1 MNGNGVSAVGGDTE
15 DLRKH
20 HEKLLAFVND
30 ISSRFA
36 ALNFKAYEMA
46 EEIRNLEMRLSGT
59 EASRRCIEWENDQL
73 RREIMFLRK
82 VLLDYGDPPEAL
94 RELVAAYRSEMTERG
109 QVPEG
114 EKKGP
119 DVPPAG

>member
-1 MNGNGVSAVGGDTE
+1 MTKYEKPAAADGDLE
-15 DLRKH
+15 SLRRH
-20 HEKLLAFVND
+20 YEKLLAFVND

-46 EEIRNLEMRLSGT
+46 EEMRNLEMRLSGT
-59 EASRRCIEWENDQL
+59 VASRRCIEWENDQL

-94 RELVAAYRSEMTERG
+94 RELVAAYRNEMTARG
-109 QVPEG
+109 QIAEG
-114 EKKGP
+114 EKK
-119 DVPPAG
+119 